1 MADWNAA
8 QYLKFEDER
17 TRAARDLLARVPPGE
32 YASVV
37 DLGCGP
43 GNSTELLIER
53 FPDSEVTG
61 VDRSPDML
69 RQARQRL
76 PRVEFV
82 EADIAAWTPTGR
94 ERLIFANAVFQWV
107 PDHERVMRRLFE
119 ALAPAGVLAIQMPD
133 NTGEP
138 SHAAIADVA
147 ASRDW
152 GPALEAAVRQRSA
165 LPPVAAYYDL
175 LAPVARRVDIWHAV
189 YNHVLDDVPAIVEWV
204 KGTRLR
210 PCLDALEGAA
220 RDEFLA
226 ERSLDRSAKPTR
238 RADSVGASEFLAAY
252 TERLAAFYP
261 RRADG
266 KILLRFPRLFIVA
279 TR

>member
-1 MADWNAA
+1 MQTSGKPDWNAA

-32 YASVV
+32 YPVIV

-53 FPDSEVTG
+53 FPEAEVIG

-76 PRVEFV
+76 PGIEFV
-82 EADIAAWTPTGR
+82 EADLSTWTPTGR

-107 PDHERVMRRLFE
+107 PDREQVMRRLLD
-119 ALAPAGVLAIQMPD
+119 ALPPGGVLAVQMPD
-133 NTGEP
+133 NTSEP

-152 GPALEAAVRQRSA
+152 GPALEAAVRERSA
-165 LPPVAAYYDL
+165 LPSPASYYDL
-175 LAPVARRVDIWHAV
+175 LAPAARRVDIWHAI
-189 YNHVLDDVPAIVEWV
+189 YNHVLADVPAIVEWV

-226 ERSLDRSAKPTR
+226 
-238 RADSVGASEFLAAY
+238 AY
-252 TERLAAFYP
+252 TERLATLYP
-261 RRADG
+261 QRVDG

-279 TR
+279 LR